1 MSDRRFPFS
10 RPTPPKGPVSKV
22 GYVST
27 DRNVAQVPQPA
38 HETGSVDGRT
48 LIQTYFTS
56 LPNVGEATPILYNGD
71 RLWARITLTLE
82 TAGPVAIGTQS
93 NIDPVLSGKGQ
104 LLQTGV
110 PVVFD
115 VMKGTR
121 LYVLATGIN
130 RIKFVTSPLPWLEM
144 ITGLV
149 AQLVSVFKPAI
160 PVALGTSADKT
171 TIAKSTKSK
180 L

>member
-1 MSDRRFPFS
+1 MSERRFPFS
-10 RPTPPKGPVSKV
+10 RPPPKPGLASRPGSKV

-27 DRNVAQVPQPA
+27 DRNVAQIPQPA
-38 HETGSVDGRT
+38 HETGAVDGRT

-56 LPNVGEATPILYNGD
+56 LPNIGEDTPILYNGD

-93 NIDPVLSGKGQ
+93 NISPVLSGKGQ
-104 LLQTGV
+104 LLETGV

-115 VMKGTR
+115 VMKGNR

-130 RIKFVTSPLPWLEM
+130 RIKFVTAPLPWLEM

-149 AQLVSVFKPAI
+149 AQLVNVFRAPPPPPA
-160 PVALGTSADKT
+160 VGAS
-171 TIAKSTKSK
+171 IAPKSK